1 MKNSGLANFHP
12 GNVFSICTS
21 QFHPP
26 KNGLKVLKL
35 VLHVSKMA
43 LKKWN
48 TNLRFETFR
57 PEKQD

>member
-1 MKNSGLANFHP
+1 MCLAFAQ
-12 GNVFSICTS
+12 VSSIH
-21 QFHPP
+21 Q

-48 TNLRFETFR
+48 MNFRFGTFR

>member
-1 MKNSGLANFHP
+1 MKNSGLANFIP
-12 GNVFSICTS
+12 EMCLAFAQVSSI
-21 QFHPP
+21 
-26 KNGLKVLKL
+26 LKVLKL

-48 TNLRFETFR
+48 TNLRFGTFR